1 MCRRR
6 GEINGVKRST
16 ENARGGR
23 ASLRLRTDVSL
34 LASLYPERTK
44 ASRCPFSFSLSV
56 YLLLPL
62 FSSTCSALSP
72 SIPLSSLSL
81 FLFLIC
87 IRCLSPSLR
96 CTPFFSNHLPNAYL
110 PAARFCLTSLP
121 LHPLFFSPFS
131 NCSPVQPQMSPSI
144 SWHSNL
150 PSHFLQPP
158 SMIYRLSF
166 TKCSVLFPFS
176 ALVVPLLRSSRLS
189 FYSSFFIRLGLH
201 SCPWISARLSKAS
214 FSAVFRPDEF
224 GLLLPRSP
232 YFSLFHFFPLLSHP
246 LLARSI

>member
-1 MCRRR
+1 M
-6 GEINGVKRST
+6 
-16 ENARGGR
+16 
-23 ASLRLRTDVSL
+23 SL

-131 NCSPVQPQMSPSI
+131 NCSPVQPRMSPSI
-144 SWHSNL
+144 SWHLNF

-158 SMIYRLSF
+158 SMISRLSF

-176 ALVVPLLRSSRLS
+176 AFVVLLLRFSRSS

-201 SCPWISARLSKAS
+201 SCPWIFAVSVKRHSRLSFVRTNLD
-214 FSAVFRPDEF
+214 FSSL
-224 GLLLPRSP
+224 GLLISP
-232 YFSLFHFFPLLSHP
+232 FFISFLFSLI
-246 LLARSI
+246 RSSLVQAKTSRPFSTMAITWSQH

>member
-1 MCRRR
+1 MPLLVFPLCL
-6 GEINGVKRST
+6 S
-16 ENARGGR
+16 
-23 ASLRLRTDVSL
+23 SSPPSSL
-34 LASLYPERTK
+34 LP
-44 ASRCPFSFSLSV
+44 V
-56 YLLLPL
+56 Q
-62 FSSTCSALSP
+62 LSP
-72 SIPLSSLSL
+72 LLSLCPL

-87 IRCLSPSLR
+87 IRRLSPSLR
-96 CTPFFSNHLPNAYL
+96 CTPFSNRLPNAYL

-158 SMIYRLSF
+158 SMISRLSF

-176 ALVVPLLRSSRLS
+176 ALVVLLLRSSRS
-189 FYSSFFIRLGLH
+189 PFYSSFFIRLGLH
-201 SCPWISARLSKAS
+201 SCLWISARLSKAS

-224 GLLLPRSP
+224 GLLLPRPP